1 MKANFKNLNVELE
14 FDKFQE
20 LDITKDLG
28 NYIHA
33 NTPDIGM
40 DDVAR
45 DIYRS
50 EGEVEIPEQYAQDIV
65 IMVKSNRCPFV
76 VAVKKAIIAQLTPQ
90 SGEAHAHEDLAH
102 P

>member
-1 MKANFKNLNVELE
+1 MKANFKKINVEVK

-45 DIYRS
+45 EIYHS
-50 EGEVEIPEQYAQDIV
+50 EGEIEIPEQYAQDIV
-65 IMVKSNRCPFV
+65 VMVKSNRCPFV
-76 VAVKKAIIAQLTPQ
+76 AAVKKAIIAQLTPRPSEEQ
-90 SGEAHAHEDLAH
+90 AHEDLAH
-102 P
+102 L